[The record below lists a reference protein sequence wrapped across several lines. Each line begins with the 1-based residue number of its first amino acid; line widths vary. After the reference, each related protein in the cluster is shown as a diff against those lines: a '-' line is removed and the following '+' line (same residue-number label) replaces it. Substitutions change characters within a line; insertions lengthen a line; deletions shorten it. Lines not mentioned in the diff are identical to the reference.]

1 MTTAEIKAP
10 VNITFDGGEKIRREL
25 SILIQKTLDES
36 GKKKPGETDTQAA
49 DRELIE
55 KMQLAQWAVVIDPLA
70 EKCKEDLILNAKVL
84 NPELTIPL
92 LFEYLSSKAKAFAI
106 CGIAGVM
113 DETVI
118 NWARD
123 FYVEEGVKLL
133 EEKRK
138 KAEEQARKKAEME
151 AKKKEKKKKA
161 TKARTTKKAEPKVV
175 STAVETESVSVKETE
190 PKSALTAESVSVKEI
205 NPKAVS
211 TAVETAP
218 ITAKENSV
226 IEQTPEIRVKKP
238 EIKEVVTEDD
248 DEGIPFPDAGEESS
262 AKSEDETSEFTD
274 CPDDEC
280 PFKENTIHPAF
291 RKSSLEREVS
301 DIGDGQQMS
310 LFDLK

>member
-25 SILIQKTLDES
+25 SRLIQKTLEES

-138 KAEEQARKKAEME
+138 KAEEEAKRKAERE
-151 AKKKEKKKKA
+151 AQKKEKEKKKKA
-161 TKARTTKKAEPKVV
+161 TKARTIKKTEPKVV
-175 STAVETESVSVKETE
+175 EPVE
-190 PKSALTAESVSVKEI
+190 
-205 NPKAVS
+205 
-211 TAVETAP
+211 ETAP
-218 ITAKENSV
+218 VPVKENPVPDQSPERKV
-226 IEQTPEIRVKKP
+226 IKP
-238 EIKEVVTEDD
+238 EIKEAVTEVE

-262 AKSEDETSEFTD
+262 AKSEDETSEFID

-301 DIGDGQQMS
+301 DIGDGHQMS
-310 LFDLK
+310 LFDLN

>member
-1 MTTAEIKAP
+1 MTAEIGIAP

-25 SILIQKTLDES
+25 RRLIQKTMEES
-36 GKKKPGETDTQAA
+36 SKKKPGETEIQAA
-49 DRELIE
+49 DREIRE

-70 EKCKEDLILNAKVL
+70 EKCKEDLVLNAKAL
-84 NPELTIPL
+84 NPDLTVSL
-92 LFEYLSSKAKAFAI
+92 LFEYLTMQARELAVL
-106 CGIAGVM
+106 GIAGVA

-175 STAVETESVSVKETE
+175 STAVET
-190 PKSALTAESVSVKEI
+190 
-205 NPKAVS
+205 
-211 TAVETAP
+211 AP
-218 ITAKENSV
+218 IPAKENPVS
-226 IEQTPEIRVKKP
+226 EQTPEIRVKKP
-238 EIKEVVTEDD
+238 EIKEVVTEYD

-301 DIGDGQQMS
+301 DIGYGQQLS